1 MNISRETLFPFLI
14 YNKPIQYNEQIRLC
28 PVTMN
33 DIVLFQALS
42 EAITVRKNSTFR
54 EKKIIKMTYLDFLIY
69 CFGKDRKSVV

>member
-14 YNKPIQYNEQIRLC
+14 YNKPIQYNEQIRLY

-54 EKKIIKMTYLDFLIY
+54 EKK
-69 CFGKDRKSVV
+69 